1 VPKDIDWN
9 EYNAHQWGRAPR
21 ASLLHALEAAPDAG
35 PGPSARVAIDVGC
48 GEGVEVTALLEQG
61 WTVHAVDG
69 EAAALARLADRT
81 AAEHTDRLHLH
92 PLQYADVDRLPAADL
107 IHSSYA
113 LPYCP
118 PEHFDRVWS
127 AVRGALRPGG
137 VLACQLFGPHDD
149 AFGEPDVTFHS
160 EDAVRR
166 LVDGLEVVRWVEED
180 GEGPSFTGPRHW
192 HVFHVVA
199 RRPASA

>member
-1 VPKDIDWN
+1 
-9 EYNAHQWGRAPR
+9 
-21 ASLLHALEAAPDAG
+21 
-35 PGPSARVAIDVGC
+35 
-48 GEGVEVTALLEQG
+48 
-61 WTVHAVDG
+61 VHAVDG
-69 EAAALARLADRT
+69 EGAALARLAERT
-81 AAEHTDRLHLH
+81 PAEHADRLHVHHL
-92 PLQYADVDRLPAADL
+92 PYADLDELPPADL

-127 AVRGALRPGG
+127 AVRAALRPGG

-160 EDAVRR
+160 EDAVRG
-166 LVDGLEVVRWVEED
+166 LIDGLEVLRWVEED
-180 GEGPSFTGPRHW
+180 AEGQSFTGPRHW

-199 RRPASA
+199 RRPLP